1 MQQRQSHNT
10 HVSLRNAEPEIGDVV
25 RITGSEWFGHQMMAS
40 LGMVIDKQYRTGE
53 HVECACLVLVNG
65 ITIWVYISDLTV
77 ESRATHNSGG
87 TM

>member
-10 HVSLRNAEPEIGDVV
+10 VTDLEPQVGDLV
-25 RITGSEWFGHQMMAS
+25 RITGKEWFGHPMMMS
-40 LGMVIDKQYRTGE
+40 MGLILDKQDRTGE
-53 HVECACLVLVNG
+53 PVECACLVLIKG
-65 ITIWVYISDLTV
+65 ISMWIYISDLTV